1 MTDELKY
8 EELNGSIES
17 LISRGEAASTGDEDV
32 DALARLASGLRGLPN
47 PEFKARLRA
56 ELVPERSWRTWWPIT
71 LITRMK
77 SLPPF
82 AWLIRQRAV
91 AGAGGGCG
99 LAAGA
104 CCISGAVAHVTGLA
118 TAAAVTAYIHSTLP
132 YFVGLSIVM
141 LLACL
146 AWSLRPQGFTPRT
159 VALTV
164 RRHGFAFA
172 GAYGAVFGASM
183 ALTMAMG
190 LY

>member
-1 MTDELKY
+1 MTDQLSYDRLNRAIDQVVSSGELV
-8 EELNGSIES
+8 SS
-17 LISRGEAASTGDEDV
+17 GDEDV

-47 PEFKARLRA
+47 PEFRARLAA
-56 ELVPERSWRTWWPIT
+56 EFRREAGPGLVSR
-71 LITRMK
+71 LK

-91 AGAGGGCG
+91 AAAGGSCG
-99 LAAGA
+99 LVAGA
-104 CCISGAVAHVTGLA
+104 CCISGAFASVTGLA
-118 TAAAVTAYIHSTLP
+118 TAAAVTAYIHSTIP

-159 VALTV
+159 VGVTV
-164 RRHGFAFA
+164 RRHGIAFA
-172 GAYGAVFGASM
+172 SAYGAVFAASM